1 MCERSELARI
11 ADESP
16 GRARRATD
24 HQISSCSRDT
34 LNKALNQQ
42 LDAALVAHY
51 DVERRPRWTLAQGT
65 EEFSR
70 CSLPIRELV
79 A

>member
-1 MCERSELARI
+1 MALRSAI
-11 ADESP
+11 GPVNGVA
-16 GRARRATD
+16 
-24 HQISSCSRDT
+24 

-42 LDAALVAHY
+42 LDAALVADY
-51 DVERRPRWTLAQGT
+51 DVERRPRWTLARGA